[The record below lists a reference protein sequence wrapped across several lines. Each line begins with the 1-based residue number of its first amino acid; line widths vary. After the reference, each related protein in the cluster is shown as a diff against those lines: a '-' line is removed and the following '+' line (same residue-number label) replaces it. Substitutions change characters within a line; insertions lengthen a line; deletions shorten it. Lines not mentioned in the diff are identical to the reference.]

1 MPNTLLTIGM
11 ITRESLMVLENQLT
25 FTRGVSREYDD
36 EFAKAGAK
44 IGSVLNVRKPVR
56 FTNTQGQGLQLQDL
70 TETSVP
76 VVLTTQ
82 YQRSFAVT
90 SQNLALDIDDFSKR
104 FIRPAMISMAN
115 QIDFDG
121 MQQFLNVNNEVGTP
135 GTVPNTSNTYLA
147 AGQKLDENAAPI
159 DIRDLVINPQMQA
172 TIVPALQGL
181 FNPQTTIAEQYRKG
195 RMSKDTLGFDWY
207 MDQNCPT
214 FTTGT
219 QGGTPLA
226 NSAAT
231 QTGSSIITDGW
242 TASTKV
248 LNKGDVITFG
258 STAANKVFAVNPQNR
273 QSTGSLA
280 MWVVTADVTSDG
292 SGNATIPIS
301 GPDFN
306 GVITSGAFQNVTQ
319 GVVDNAPVN
328 VQGATAV
335 TSGRGLA
342 YCEEAFTFACADLPL
357 YGGLDMGDRKKDE
370 QLRMSM
376 RCIRMYD
383 INMDRAPL
391 RIDLLG
397 GWATLYP
404 QLAVRI
410 AS

>member
-1 MPNTLLTIGM
+1 MANTLLTIGM
-11 ITRESLMVLENQLT
+11 ITREGLMVLENNLG
-25 FTRGVSREYDD
+25 FTRGVDRQYDD
-36 EFAKAGAK
+36 QFAKSGAK
-44 IGSVLNVRKPVR
+44 IGSVLNIRKPVR

-76 VVLTTQ
+76 LVLTTQ

-90 SQNLALDIDDFSKR
+90 SSNLALDIDDFSKR
-104 FIRPAMISMAN
+104 FITPAIASMAN

-135 GTVPNTSNTYLA
+135 GSVPNTSNVYLA

-159 DIRDLVINPQMQA
+159 KIRDLVINPRMQA

-181 FNPQTTIAEQYRKG
+181 FNPQVAISSQYRKG

-214 FTTGT
+214 FTTGP
-219 QGGTPLA
+219 QGGAPAVNGLL
-226 NSAAT
+226 
-231 QTGSSIITDGW
+231 QTGSSIITNGW
-242 TASTKV
+242 TAAAA
-248 LNKGDVITFG
+248 LRLRKGDIITF
-258 STAANKVFAVNPQNR
+258 SNSFAVNPQSR
-273 QSTGSLA
+273 ASTGSLA
-280 MWVVTADVTSDG
+280 QWVVTADVSSDG
-292 SGNATIPIS
+292 AGNATIPIS

-306 GVITSGAFQNVTQ
+306 GVITTGPFQNVTA
-319 GVVDNAPVN
+319 APTTGDTIA
-328 VQGATAV
+328 VQGTASV
-335 TSGRGLA
+335 TSGRGIA
-342 YCEEAFTFACADLPL
+342 FDGEAFTFACADLPL
-357 YGGLDMGDRKKDE
+357 YGGLDMGDRKKDD
-370 QLRMSM
+370 QLNMSM

-391 RIDLLG
+391 RLDLLG

-404 QLAVRI
+404 QMAVRI

>member
-1 MPNTLLTIGM
+1 MANTLLTIGM
-11 ITRESLMVLENQLT
+11 ITRESLMVLENELT

-219 QGGTPLA
+219 QGGTPVA
-226 NSAAT
+226 NSAT
-231 QTGSSIITDGW
+231 VQTGSNIITNGW

-258 STAANKVFAVNPQNR
+258 STAANKVFAVNPQSR

-306 GVITSGAFQNVTQ
+306 GIITSGAFQNATQ
-319 GVVDNAPVN
+319 GVVNSTPVN
-328 VQGATAV
+328 VQGASAF

-357 YGGLDMGDRKKDE
+357 YNGLDEGARKKDE

>member
-1 MPNTLLTIGM
+1 M
-11 ITRESLMVLENQLT
+11 ITREGLMVLENNLS
-25 FTRGVSREYDD
+25 FTRGVDRQYDD
-36 EFAKAGAK
+36 QFAKSGAK
-44 IGSVLNVRKPVR
+44 IGSVLNIRKPVR

-76 VVLTTQ
+76 LVLTTQ

-90 SQNLALDIDDFSKR
+90 SSQLALDIDDFSKR

-135 GTVPNTSNTYLA
+135 GTIPNTSNTYLA
-147 AGQKLDENAAPI
+147 AGQKLDENAAPV
-159 DIRDLVINPQMQA
+159 DIRDLVINPAMQA
-172 TIVPALQGL
+172 TIVPALTGL
-181 FNPQTTIAEQYRKG
+181 FNPQVTISAQYRKG

-207 MDQNCPT
+207 MDQNTPV

-219 QGGTPLA
+219 QGGTPVS
-226 NSAAT
+226 NSAT
-231 QTGSSIITDGW
+231 VQTGSSIITNGW
-242 TASTKV
+242 SNSIKV
-248 LNKGDVITFG
+248 LNKGDIITFG
-258 STAANKVFAVNPQNR
+258 TAATKGLFAVNPQSR

-280 MWVVTADVTSDG
+280 QWVVTADVTSDG

-306 GVITSGAFQNVTQ
+306 GIIASGPTQNVTSLTPTNAATM
-319 GVVDNAPVN
+319 GVQNTAAVT
-328 VQGATAV
+328 VQGTTAV
-335 TSGRGLA
+335 TSGRGIA
-342 YCEEAFTFACADLPL
+342 FCEEAFTFACADLPL
-357 YGGLDMGDRKKDE
+357 YGGLDMGDRKKDD
-370 QLRMSM
+370 QLNMSM